1 MKPDKKTRSEILNV
15 CLVSREYPPETGWG
29 GIGRYTYLL
38 AHGLAAAGHTVH
50 VIAQGLDSDKEY
62 FDDKVHIHRIA
73 HRQLFYHKGVFKEF
87 GLRLEYGACVK
98 RKIKELAQRQRID
111 IVEGPNFSG
120 ETFVFSL
127 GKKIP
132 LVTRLHTTFREVMEF
147 LGWRNNLD
155 RHLASWMEDATIAHS
170 DTILCSTRLHAE
182 NILGD
187 ITEKQSRVKI
197 VPLGVPLPD
206 LSQCCPAGSTH
217 NGRGRVLF
225 VGRLE
230 KRKGIHVLCRA
241 IPYVLDK
248 VPDATFDIIG
258 RDLYVTPHGVSFSG
272 NEQDSAKMKLMQSI
286 PEKYRDRVVFRGHI
300 EAGALADYYMNC
312 DVFVAPSLYESF
324 GLIYI
329 EAMSYAKP
337 VIGCGVGGVP
347 EVIADKETGFL
358 VPPEDHYSLAEAITR
373 LLTDS
378 RLRAALGVHARK
390 LVEEKFTV
398 THMVENTVSAYRGAL
413 AR

>member
-1 MKPDKKTRSEILNV
+1 MKPEKEMRSGPLHI

-38 AHGLAAAGHTVH
+38 AHGLAAAGHQVH
-50 VIAQGLDSDKEY
+50 VIAQSLDDDKEY
-62 FDDKVHIHRIA
+62 LDAEVRVHRIA
-73 HRQLFYHKGVFKEF
+73 HRQIFYHKGVFKEF
-87 GLRLEYGACVK
+87 GLRLEYGFCVK
-98 RKIKELAQRQRID
+98 RKIEELIQRYRID
-111 IVEGPNFSG
+111 IVEGANFSG
-120 ETFVFSL
+120 ETFIFSL
-127 GKKIP
+127 AKKIP
-132 LVTRLHTTFREVMEF
+132 LVIRLHTTFREVMEF
-147 LGWRNNLD
+147 LGWKNNLD
-155 RHLASWMEDATIAHS
+155 RRLASWMEDATIARS
-170 DTILCSTRLHAE
+170 DTVLCSTRLHAE
-182 NILGD
+182 NIFGD
-187 ITEKQSRVKI
+187 ITEKQKKIKI
-197 VPLGVPLPD
+197 VPLGISLPGLPKKHFSD
-206 LSQCCPAGSTH
+206 ATH
-217 NGRGRVLF
+217 NGCYQVLF

-248 VPDATFDIIG
+248 VPTATFNIVG

-272 NEQDSAKMKLMQSI
+272 DEQNSAKRKLMQSI
-286 PEKYRDRVVFRGHI
+286 PEKYRNRVVFRGHV
-300 EAGALADYYMNC
+300 EAEALADYYMSC

-358 VPPEDHYSLAEAITR
+358 VPPEDHYSLAETITR
-373 LLTDS
+373 LLKDS
-378 RLRAALGVHARK
+378 RLRNTLGIHARK
-390 LVEEKFTV
+390 LVEEKFTAER
-398 THMVENTVSAYRGAL
+398 MVENTVAVYRGAL